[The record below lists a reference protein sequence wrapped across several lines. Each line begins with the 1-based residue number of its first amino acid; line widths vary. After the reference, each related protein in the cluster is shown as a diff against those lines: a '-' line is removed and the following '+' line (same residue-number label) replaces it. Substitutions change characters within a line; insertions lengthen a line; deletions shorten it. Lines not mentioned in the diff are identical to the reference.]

1 MCIKEFPNG
10 ISKRYNCFHILFWD
24 LMSNNVLGLSVL
36 LLSIL
41 VHLYFRILFLCHNAL
56 IGGSRTAFFSIAYI
70 SPWLYCAYFL
80 HFTCIRFMVS
90 IFLSFNIIITFN
102 LEKVLIYLHM
112 NLLTLLHFI
121 LKLWIIRNIL
131 IFSFSTTT
139 FNFPFS
145 MLTTHNPSP
154 CSLMVHYNK
163 INDSSLLLLMLAVV
177 LH

>member
-1 MCIKEFPNG
+1 MAFPSD
-10 ISKRYNCFHILFWD
+10 II
-24 LMSNNVLGLSVL
+24 V
-36 LLSIL
+36 SIFSFGTSWVTMFL
-41 VHLYFRILFLCHNAL
+41 DCPFSFFQFLCIYISAFFSCAITHI

-121 LKLWIIRNIL
+121 LKLCRL
-131 IFSFSTTT
+131 HLKRFFG
-139 FNFPFS
+139 
-145 MLTTHNPSP
+145 ML
-154 CSLMVHYNK
+154 
-163 INDSSLLLLMLAVV
+163 V
-177 LH
+177 LNNMNL